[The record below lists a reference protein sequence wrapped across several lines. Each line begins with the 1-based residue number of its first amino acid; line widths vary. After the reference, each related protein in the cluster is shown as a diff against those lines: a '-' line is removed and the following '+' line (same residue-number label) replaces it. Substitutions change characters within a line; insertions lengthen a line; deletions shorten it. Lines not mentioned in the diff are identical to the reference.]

1 MTQIN
6 RMNSILKIQT
16 KFTTSIFRSWKA
28 REGSISIRKLIVK
41 LNVLTI
47 KKEAHKI
54 QPKIARLPI
63 LPYA

>member
-6 RMNSILKIQT
+6 RMNLIFKIQT
-16 KFTTSIFRSWKA
+16 KFTISTFRSWKV
-28 REGSISIRKLIVK
+28 REESISIKKLIVK

-47 KKEAHKI
+47 KKEVHKI
-54 QPKIARLPI
+54 QPKIARSPI